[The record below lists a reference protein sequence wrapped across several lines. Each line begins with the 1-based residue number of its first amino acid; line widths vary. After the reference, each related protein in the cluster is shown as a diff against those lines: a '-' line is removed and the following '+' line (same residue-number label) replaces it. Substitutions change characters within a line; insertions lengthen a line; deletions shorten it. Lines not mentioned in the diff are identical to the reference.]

1 MAAIGDRRH
10 DRYKGAATL
19 GGLRA
24 LSRYRRCEPD
34 GEISSPRGAARGVPR
49 QTTPGLSFG
58 ASSKRRQCDDGQ
70 RGTSKSRRSPSR
82 RPLLQRSG
90 STGSNRS
97 YRRDRP
103 SRGRRFVQCRPTVRK
118 PSACAACHV
127 KGDPAANY
135 PAITSQHPVT
145 SRSSCETLKKAD
157 VRTTQTASCGAL
169 PRNLAPEIL
178 PPLPRMPAAY
188 HVKNGASHER

>member
-1 MAAIGDRRH
+1 MAKFPRL
-10 DRYKGAATL
+10 AAQPE
-19 GGLRA
+19 A
-24 LSRYRRCEPD
+24 Y
-34 GEISSPRGAARGVPR
+34 R

-70 RGTSKSRRSPSR
+70 RALLGPKSKSSPATSAIKKHR
-82 RPLLQRSG
+82 VQSKLSKDG
-90 STGSNRS
+90 
-97 YRRDRP
+97 P
-103 SRGRRFVQCRPTVRK
+103 SRGRRFQRRPTVRK
-118 PSACAACHV
+118 PSGLPPV
-127 KGDPAANY
+127 MSKVTRRQTTPS
-135 PAITSQHPVT
+135 PRSTQVT

-169 PRNLAPEIL
+169 PRNLAPGIL